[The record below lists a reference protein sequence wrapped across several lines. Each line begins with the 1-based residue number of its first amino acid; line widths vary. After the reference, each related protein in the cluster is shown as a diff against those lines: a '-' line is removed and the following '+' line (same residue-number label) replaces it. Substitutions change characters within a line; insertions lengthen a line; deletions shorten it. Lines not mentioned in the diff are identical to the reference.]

1 MVSSNLVS
9 SANVNGLATL
19 NESNISFMK
28 II

>member
-1 MVSSNLVS
+1 MMNNNLVS

-19 NESNISFMK
+19 NESNISLMK